1 MTMKEPV
8 PVLQIEVRVP
18 VILAIIAVLFLLTI
32 LPRPIAMLPVWIPC
46 VAGIVVIVP
55 MAVVGLTAA
64 KARWLRIGRNTQMA

>member
-1 MTMKEPV
+1 MKEQTQAPRLE
-8 PVLQIEVRVP
+8 PRWP
-18 VILAIIAVLFLLTI
+18 VIVAILAVLFLLTI

-64 KARWLRIGRNTQMA
+64 KARWLRIERNTQMA